1 MCRSAYFF
9 GVKFVIVARGSHPGI
24 TPVVSKAS
32 SGAVELMH
40 VYETDRIVDFIRVL
54 FIITLNC
61 RNQRAMD
68 GL

>member
-9 GVKFVIVARGSHPGI
+9 GVEFVIVVKGCHPGI

-32 SGAVELMH
+32 SGAVEVMR
-40 VYETDRIVDFIRVL
+40 VYETWKVVDFIRVC
-54 FIITLNC
+54 IINIYD
-61 RNQRAMD
+61 RNRRVMD

>member
-9 GVKFVIVARGSHPGI
+9 GSRFVVVVRGCHPGI

-40 VYETDRIVDFIRVL
+40 VHETERIDDFIKVL
-54 FIITLNC
+54 VYSHLV
-61 RNQRAMD
+61 
-68 GL
+68 L